1 MSFFS
6 LFFGRMEDPVKE
18 EEVKEEIPMEVDRA
32 TRKRGRLVPPSVST
46 VATLATP
53 HSLVSADGSSD
64 VIAEPPVKRRKGAKE
79 QAIPVLQEEVQQE
92 DEPEEEKEVISP
104 LALLPEDVLAHCLS
118 FCSGV
123 ESRFAV
129 QCTSQQFRRISN
141 TDEMMIGIAVGGDK
155 KTGLHGIISETD
167 TPESS
172 SDHLLPYAR
181 AGNLEAIYM
190 YVLFDSFFVC
200 RRTGTGERNTLS
212 PNLLMLALLDR
223 LGIIKS
229 YCNQDVDG
237 GIVLL
242 RMASDQGYVRASYA
256 LGLVLRDTHGNE
268 SGTYMKIAAD
278 AGYIPALQEILSAR
292 TMKAKYGEPQA
303 DELRHFLDPLC
314 LNRLL
319 ARHYVRS
326 AGLRDLNT
334 SHCWNPLC
342 GRWAFKATMGL
353 TQNNSR
359 ARRHAQHRWAAA
371 RRSTGLESFT
381 SAMMGNTTARAA
393 IDNSTTTSTI
403 QTPGGRPLDI
413 RVSRMKMC
421 SRCCRAKYCSK
432 LCQVYDWRSGRH
444 KMECQYL

>member
-190 YVLFDSFFVC
+190 
-200 RRTGTGERNTLS
+200 
-212 PNLLMLALLDR
+212 